1 MIAPGNFRIR
11 FCDCSTT
18 ELIRV
23 AADTGVEPVT
33 HRVEVTRSLAT
44 GAVTN
49 AIFGDQAARVGI
61 GQASFSWTIGDSLSP
76 CLCGWREVSRAF
88 ATEDV
93 AAPGKSRARILPLRR
108 EDETAD
114 GFEPSHLFRLTQK
127 YPHTAP
133 LELFPFN
140 ARGNDRDAEW
150 VVSQTKDPHPS
161 PPVTM
166 KERLKPQMIAGFRR
180 GPALLRFCDDRKRPA
195 GSEREVMRQI
205 SLHSELGFEG
215 HRFFLCSQYSAT
227 GHF

>member
-1 MIAPGNFRIR
+1 MIAPGNFRNR
-11 FCDCSTT
+11 FCDCSAT

-23 AADTGVEPVT
+23 AADTGIEPVT

-93 AAPGKSRARILPLRR
+93 ATPGKNRARLNVVFSREKTTCGVEPLRLW
-108 EDETAD
+108 AY
-114 GFEPSHLFRLTQK
+114 QK
-127 YPHTAP
+127 YPRTAP

-161 PPVTM
+161 PPVTV

>member
-1 MIAPGNFRIR
+1 MIAPGNFRNR

-23 AADTGVEPVT
+23 AADTGIEPVT

-93 AAPGKSRARILPLRR
+93 AAPGKNRARLIAVLSR
-108 EDETAD
+108 EDSVRSRTA
-114 GFEPSHLFRLTQK
+114 S
-127 YPHTAP
+127 P
-133 LELFPFN
+133 L
-140 ARGNDRDAEW
+140 G
-150 VVSQTKDPHPS
+150 S
-161 PPVTM
+161 PRSIRALRHWSCFCSTHGGTIAM
-166 KERLKPQMIAGFRR
+166 RIGSCQDEGSASFTTRNGERKA
-180 GPALLRFCDDRKRPA
+180 
-195 GSEREVMRQI
+195 
-205 SLHSELGFEG
+205 
-215 HRFFLCSQYSAT
+215 
-227 GHF
+227 

>member
-23 AADTGVEPVT
+23 AADTGIEPVT

-49 AIFGDQAARVGI
+49 AIFGDQAAGVGI

-93 AAPGKSRARILPLRR
+93 AAPGKNRARLNRCSLARR
-108 EDETAD
+108 QRAESNRFA
-114 GFEPSHLFRLTQK
+114 FRLTEK
-127 YPHTAP
+127 YPRTAP
-133 LELFPFN
+133 LELFLFN
-140 ARGNDRDAEW
+140 TRGNDRDADW
-150 VVSQTKDPHPS
+150 VVSRRRIRILHHP
-161 PPVTM
+161 
-166 KERLKPQMIAGFRR
+166 
-180 GPALLRFCDDRKRPA
+180 
-195 GSEREVMRQI
+195 
-205 SLHSELGFEG
+205 
-215 HRFFLCSQYSAT
+215 
-227 GHF
+227 